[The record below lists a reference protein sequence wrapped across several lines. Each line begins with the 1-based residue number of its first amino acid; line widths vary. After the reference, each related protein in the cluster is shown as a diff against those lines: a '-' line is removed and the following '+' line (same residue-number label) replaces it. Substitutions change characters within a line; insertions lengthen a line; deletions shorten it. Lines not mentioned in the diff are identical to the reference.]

1 MKLSEIKPNPN
12 NPRVLRDERFAKL
25 KQSIQ
30 EFPKMMSL
38 RPMVIDSNGII
49 LGGNMRFR
57 ALQDLG
63 FKEIPNDWVKRAEEL
78 TEDEKQRFIIAD
90 NGLGLVAVGDLYHYC
105 SIHH

>member
-12 NPRVLRDERFAKL
+12 NPRVLRDERFEKL

-38 RPMVIDSNGII
+38 RPMVIDSDGII
-49 LGGNMRFR
+49 LGGNMRYR

-63 FKEIPNDWVKRAEEL
+63 YKEVPDEWVKRAEEL
-78 TEDEKQRFIIAD
+78 TWESNRIPTGMGRSMRPCRSNNSVKFP
-90 NGLGLVAVGDLYHYC
+90 
-105 SIHH
+105 